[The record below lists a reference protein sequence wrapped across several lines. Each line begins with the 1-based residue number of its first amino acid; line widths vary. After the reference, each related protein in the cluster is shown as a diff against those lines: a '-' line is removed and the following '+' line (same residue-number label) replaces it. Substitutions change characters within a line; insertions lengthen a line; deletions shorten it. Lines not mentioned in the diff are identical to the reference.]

1 MGATNQTKIFT
12 EYKKL
17 TQNGKQN
24 NNKATARNLGK
35 MKYIENQAI
44 KN

>member
-1 MGATNQTKIFT
+1 MNIFEIT
-12 EYKKL
+12 GVNLNFY
-17 TQNGKQN
+17 
-24 NNKATARNLGK
+24 KATARNLGK